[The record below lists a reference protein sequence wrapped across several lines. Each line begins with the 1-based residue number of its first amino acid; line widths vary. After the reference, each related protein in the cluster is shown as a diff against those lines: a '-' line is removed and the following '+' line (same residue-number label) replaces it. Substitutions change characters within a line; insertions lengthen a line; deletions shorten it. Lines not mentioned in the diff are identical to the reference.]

1 MLVYISGL
9 SCSCLLTWLCTK
21 AKIKE
26 KSDKYCVISA
36 FIASLPL
43 VFISAIRY
51 NVGRDYRAYARSF
64 RQIAVGARTELEWLF
79 YTVNKVIASICRDYA
94 SIFVVTAI
102 LCTFLVFIQIFRDSP
117 SPVQSAFFFVAAGY
131 YFVSMNA
138 VRQMVGCAILLCSLH
153 AVFERKLLRFLIMVI
168 IAGGFHKS
176 CLLFIVIYFLNIWR
190 VKKEF
195 LLAGTT
201 IIYLFSSAI
210 GGIVNTIIAET
221 EYSDYLGSVF
231 ETGKQG
237 MVTLFINASIVAF
250 CYVFFD
256 EKNNKYYLY
265 FVIQIIALWMA
276 ILTGKVVL
284 INRLGFMFGL
294 PVIILIPMAIE
305 SIRNEKL
312 RLTGKAGIIIL
323 FFLYMLY
330 TVGLNNS
337 NTVLPYKTVFSRIA
351 GY

>member
-9 SCSCLLTWLCTK
+9 SSSCFLTWFCTK
-21 AKIKE
+21 AQIDE
-26 KSDKYCVISA
+26 KSDKYCIISA
-36 FIASLPL
+36 MIASLPL

-64 RQIAVGARTELEWLF
+64 RQIAAGARTETEWLF
-79 YTVNKVIASICRDYA
+79 YIVNKAISFISRDYA
-94 SIFVVTAI
+94 AVFVVTAV
-102 LCTFLVFIQIFRDSP
+102 LCTFLVFVQIFRDSP

-138 VRQMVGCAILLCSLH
+138 VRQMIGCAILLCSMH
-153 AVFERKLLRFLIMVI
+153 AVFERKFFRFLILVI

-176 CLLFIVIYFLNIWR
+176 CLLFIVVYFLNIWR

-195 LLAGTT
+195 LLAGT
-201 IIYLFSSAI
+201 IMIYLLSNVI
-210 GGIVNTIIAET
+210 GGLLNSIVAET
-221 EYSDYLGSVF
+221 EYNDYLGSVF

-237 MVTLFINASIVAF
+237 LVTLAINASIFAF
-250 CYVFFD
+250 SYVFFD
-256 EKNNKYYLY
+256 KKNNKYYLY
-265 FVIQIIALWMA
+265 FILQTMALWMA

-294 PVIILIPMAIE
+294 PVIILLPMTIE
-305 SIRNEKL
+305 AIRNKWL
-312 RLTGKAGIIIL
+312 RSAGKIGITVL
-323 FFLYMLY
+323 YFLYLLY